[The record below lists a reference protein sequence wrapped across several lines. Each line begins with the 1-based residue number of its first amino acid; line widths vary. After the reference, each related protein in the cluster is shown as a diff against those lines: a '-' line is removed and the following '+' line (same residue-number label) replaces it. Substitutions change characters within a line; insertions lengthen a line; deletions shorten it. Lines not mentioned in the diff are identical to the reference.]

1 MLKQER
7 QEYILHQL
15 NLHNK
20 VLCADLSSK
29 MGVSDD
35 TVRRDLQE
43 LSQED
48 KLIKVHGGALSKSFH
63 TALIERWY
71 IILRTKILLLKKLR
85 HWCKT
90 ECTF

>member
-43 LSQED
+43 L
-48 KLIKVHGGALSKSFH
+48 
-63 TALIERWY
+63 
-71 IILRTKILLLKKLR
+71 LK
-85 HWCKT
+85 H
-90 ECTF
+90 FYA